1 MNEMR
6 RQAPPGQAPPGQA
19 LPREALRLYR
29 EHTVA
34 VLGPGELTLKVTDVA
49 LGAARS
55 GRRGL
60 LMRAIREL
68 IGGLDPESGPVA
80 GQLLVLYEYL
90 VRLARDGRLD
100 EAETILA
107 ELSETWRRAL
117 TRS

>member
-6 RQAPPGQAPPGQA
+6 QPAPPAPETPRHA
-19 LPREALRLYR
+19 PREALRLYR

-34 VLGPGELTLKVTDVA
+34 VLGPGELTLKVTDIA

-68 IGGLDPESGPVA
+68 IGGLDLESGPVA

-90 VRLARDGRLD
+90 VRLARDGKLD
-100 EAETILA
+100 EAEAILA
-107 ELSETWRRAL
+107 ELSETWRLAM